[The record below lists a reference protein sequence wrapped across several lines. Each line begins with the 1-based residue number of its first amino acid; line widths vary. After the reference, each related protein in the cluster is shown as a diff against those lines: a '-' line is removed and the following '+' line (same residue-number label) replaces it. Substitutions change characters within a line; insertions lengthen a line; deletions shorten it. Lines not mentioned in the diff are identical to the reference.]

1 MIKLN
6 KVEFYGFQDTT
17 KNVVL
22 EFTRNNNVTIIFG
35 ENGCGKTT
43 FLKLLNATFKRD
55 SKILSENNI
64 DKINIY
70 YQVGD
75 KTDKKISICRINM
88 DERISKI
95 LKADKLLNKYSD
107 RFSNDEK
114 KKLLQAIFS
123 QQKIENSFN
132 EDEYDWEDF
141 SKSELQES
149 KSLTLG
155 IDRGSNYSFSRTF
168 TTLDLKNFILR
179 HRKFRTIFEKL
190 DINEFS
196 EDFSLYIKNRNS
208 LNKSLEDFDFENNHI
223 YLPKIE
229 LNKIT
234 NLLLNKYRVAKAETT
249 SRIQN
254 ALFKT
259 LSNVIDDK
267 LEGNE
272 SNGINQDSCNLEA
285 RLDARYKERIID
297 SLSEIADNPLKNKVI
312 ELLQNEN
319 KAKDNKI
326 LQILI
331 YNMAMELK
339 REEESLT
346 SINAFING
354 FNRHLSGNK
363 ELKLELEKMYVLINK
378 KKYDLEILSSGEKHI
393 FTLLALVNLLGNSKD
408 FLIVDE
414 PEISLNVTW
423 KRNLLSLLT
432 KILPNTQIIVASHS
446 PSIAANFNDSLQKI
460 EELA

>member
-312 ELLQNEN
+312 ELLQ
-319 KAKDNKI
+319 KPLYLYK
-326 LQILI
+326 
-331 YNMAMELK
+331 
-339 REEESLT
+339 
-346 SINAFING
+346 
-354 FNRHLSGNK
+354 
-363 ELKLELEKMYVLINK
+363 
-378 KKYDLEILSSGEKHI
+378 
-393 FTLLALVNLLGNSKD
+393 
-408 FLIVDE
+408 
-414 PEISLNVTW
+414 
-423 KRNLLSLLT
+423 
-432 KILPNTQIIVASHS
+432 
-446 PSIAANFNDSLQKI
+446 
-460 EELA
+460 

>member
-1 MIKLN
+1 M
-6 KVEFYGFQDTT
+6 
-17 KNVVL
+17 
-22 EFTRNNNVTIIFG
+22 
-35 ENGCGKTT
+35 
-43 FLKLLNATFKRD
+43 
-55 SKILSENNI
+55 
-64 DKINIY
+64 
-70 YQVGD
+70 
-75 KTDKKISICRINM
+75 
-88 DERISKI
+88 
-95 LKADKLLNKYSD
+95 
-107 RFSNDEK
+107 
-114 KKLLQAIFS
+114 
-123 QQKIENSFN
+123 
-132 EDEYDWEDF
+132 
-141 SKSELQES
+141 QES

-393 FTLLALVNLLGNSKD
+393 FTLL
-408 FLIVDE
+408 
-414 PEISLNVTW
+414 
-423 KRNLLSLLT
+423 
-432 KILPNTQIIVASHS
+432 H
-446 PSIAANFNDSLQKI
+446 
-460 EELA
+460 